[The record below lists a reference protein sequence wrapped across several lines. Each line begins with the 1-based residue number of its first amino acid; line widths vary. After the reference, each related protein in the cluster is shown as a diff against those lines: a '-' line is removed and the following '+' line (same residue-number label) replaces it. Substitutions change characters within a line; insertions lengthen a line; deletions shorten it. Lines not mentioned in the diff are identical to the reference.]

1 MKKREVRTFKTT
13 EMRVVR
19 AEDKA
24 PKIVGHAA
32 VFDSPVQIGSG
43 FWGFME
49 TVKPGAFTK
58 SIEDDDV
65 RGLFN
70 HDPNIVLGRNTAGT
84 LKLWED
90 DTGLGYEITPPETQ
104 WARDLLESI
113 DRGDISG
120 SSFGFE
126 VMSQQ
131 WTEHPDDTDQLD
143 ERDLLEL
150 KLWDVS
156 PVTFPAYPD
165 TDVAKRAHEEFRSSL
180 ETAGVEHREEA
191 PPAEETEEE
200 APPAEEPGEEEASP
214 AEEPERSAGTPTSQ
228 MKKKLRLRG

>member
-1 MKKREVRTFKTT
+1 MKNREMRTFKTT

-19 AEDKA
+19 AKDEA

-32 VFDSPVQIGSG
+32 VFDSPTQIGSG

-58 SIEDDDV
+58 SIKEDDI

-90 DTGLGYEITPPETQ
+90 ETGLGYEITPPETT
-104 WARDLLESI
+104 WANDLLESI
-113 DRGDISG
+113 DRGDVSG

-131 WTEHPDDTDQLD
+131 WTEHPDDDDKMD
-143 ERDLLEL
+143 ERDLTEL

-165 TDVAKRAHEEFRSSL
+165 TDVAKRHHQEFRDSL
-180 ETAGVEHREEA
+180 AARASETRGEA
-191 PPAEETEEE
+191 PPAEEV
-200 APPAEEPGEEEASP
+200 PPAEEASEESK
-214 AEEPERSAGTPTSQ
+214 GTSTEQ
-228 MKKKLRLRG
+228 LRKKLRLRA